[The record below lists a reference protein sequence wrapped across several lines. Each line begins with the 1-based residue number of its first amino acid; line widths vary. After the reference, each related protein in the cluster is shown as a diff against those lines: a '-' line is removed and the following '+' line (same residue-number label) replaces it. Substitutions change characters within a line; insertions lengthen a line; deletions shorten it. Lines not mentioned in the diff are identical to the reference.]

1 MIDRRVY
8 HGAALAPSIRDL
20 IRDDPEKGLFRVH
33 RSAMTSPEVFELE
46 RERIFDRSWLYLAHE
61 SELPKPGDYRRR
73 TIAGRPLFVVR
84 GKDGQVRAF
93 INSCTHR
100 GALVCRQEQ
109 GTAETFQ
116 CFYHGWTFNNQ
127 GQLVG
132 VPDQTAYSDCFERA
146 ELGLKPAPR
155 LESYRGMYFVSFR
168 PDIEDL
174 VSYLGGI
181 REYIDLTMDAVDV
194 LGGWQM
200 VPGSARYTIR
210 ANWKLLVE
218 NSLDGYH
225 LPTVHQTYIA
235 YMDARLD
242 AVGSSRLLASQQR
255 IGHSSDGLSL
265 PRGHGGFLHFAT
277 GRTIANS
284 SPLWS
289 EDARQAVGRIR
300 ELLLKRYGAERGAEM
315 ADRSR
320 HLIIFPNLL
329 FQDSHTGMRFRQ
341 VWPVAPDMVEVYQT
355 DLVPRDESAELRAF
369 RLEWSRAFLGP
380 GGLATPDDVEALES
394 CQAGFAGRELEWSDI
409 SRGMCR
415 QPQALDE
422 VQMRG
427 FWREWQ
433 YQLGGRAA
441 GSEVGDKPARVV
453 AHGA

>member
-1 MIDRRVY
+1 MNVSE
-8 HGAALAPSIRDL
+8 LV
-20 IRDDPEKGLFRVH
+20 RDDPDRGLFRVH
-33 RSAMTSPEVFELE
+33 RSAMTSYEVFELE
-46 RERIFDRSWLYLAHE
+46 QERIFDRAWLYVAHE
-61 SELPKPGDYRRR
+61 SELPNPGDYRRR

-84 GKDGQVRAF
+84 GKDGQLRAF

-100 GALVCRQEQ
+100 GAMVCRQEQ
-109 GTAETFQ
+109 GTAESFQ
-116 CFYHGWTFNNQ
+116 CFYHGWTFNNRGELIGIPSQ
-127 GQLVG
+127 
-132 VPDQTAYSDCFERA
+132 DAYSECFDRVER
-146 ELGLKPAPR
+146 GLMQVPR

-174 VSYLGGI
+174 VSYLGAI
-181 REYIDLTMDAVDV
+181 RQYIDLTMDAVDV

-200 VPGSARYTIR
+200 VPGSAKYTIR

-225 LPTVHQTYIA
+225 LPTVHQTYIE
-235 YMDARLD
+235 YMDARLE
-242 AVGSSRLLASQQR
+242 AVGSGRLMTQQR
-255 IGHSSDGLSL
+255 IAHSSDGVSVAK
-265 PRGHGGFLHFAT
+265 GHGGFLHFAT

-289 EDARQAVGRIR
+289 EDARQAVSGIR
-300 ELLLKRYGAERGAEM
+300 EQLIERYGSERGTEM

-320 HLIIFPNLL
+320 HLILFPNLL

-341 VWPVAPDMVEVYQT
+341 VWPVAPDMVEVHQT
-355 DLVPRDESAELRAF
+355 DLVPRGESAELRAF

-409 SRGMCR
+409 SRGMR
-415 QPQALDE
+415 RSPQAVDE
-422 VQMRG
+422 VQIRG

-433 YQLGGRAA
+433 HQLGGRAA
-441 GSEVGDKPARVV
+441 GSEVGDHCSSPIAMGEAR
-453 AHGA
+453 

>member
-1 MIDRRVY
+1 MNVRELV
-8 HGAALAPSIRDL
+8 
-20 IRDDPEKGLFRVH
+20 RDDPERGLFRVH
-33 RSAMTSPEVFELE
+33 RSAMTSREVFELE
-46 RERIFDRSWLYLAHE
+46 QERIFDRTWLYLAHE
-61 SELPKPGDYRRR
+61 SELPSPGDYRRR

-84 GKDGQVRAF
+84 GKDGQARAF
-93 INSCTHR
+93 LNSCTHR
-100 GALVCRQEQ
+100 GAMVCRQDQ
-109 GTAETFQ
+109 GTAESFQ
-116 CFYHGWTFNNQ
+116 CFYHGWTFNNR
-127 GQLVG
+127 GELIG
-132 VPDQTAYSDCFERA
+132 VPSPEAYSECFDRVER
-146 ELGLKPAPR
+146 GLLKVPR
-155 LESYRGMYFVSFR
+155 LESYRGMYFVSFK

-174 VSYLGGI
+174 VSYLGDI
-181 REYIDLTMDAVDV
+181 RYYIDLTMDAVDV

-200 VPGSARYTIR
+200 VSGSAKYSIR

-225 LPTVHQTYIA
+225 LPTVHQTYIE
-235 YMDARLD
+235 YMDTRLE
-242 AVGSSRLLASQQR
+242 AVGSSRLLTQQR
-255 IGHSSDGLSL
+255 IAHSSDGVSVAK
-265 PRGHGGFLHFAT
+265 GHGGFLHFAT

-300 ELLLKRYGAERGAEM
+300 EQLLERYGAERGTEM

-320 HLIIFPNLL
+320 HLIVFPNLL

-341 VWPVAPDMVEVYQT
+341 IWPVGPDMVEVHQT

-409 SRGMCR
+409 SRGMHR
-415 QPQALDE
+415 EPQAVDE
-422 VQMRG
+422 VQIRG

-433 YQLGGRAA
+433 HQLGGRAS
-441 GSEVGDKPARVV
+441 GSELGDRCSSPV
-453 AHGA
+453 ATAS